1 MKKIKIFPLI
11 LLICLT
17 LACFAPSAAALNDP
31 ELDAKAVLLA
41 DLSSGEILYALN
53 AEEQRSPASLT
64 KIMTGLLAIEAVE
77 SGQCRM
83 EDMVT
88 AGSDAW
94 QGMADDSSN
103 SNIQP
108 GETMSYKD
116 LLYCAVVHSANEA
129 CNILA
134 TYISGSISAFVELM
148 NTRAAE
154 LGCTNTHFLDPNGL
168 SNDGHYTTAYDMY
181 LITKEAVS
189 HPDFLTICDAEYY
202 RVEPTNMS
210 EAREIYNSNALIS
223 NGAYYAQQVINNLG
237 HDYLYEGASGV
248 KTGYTRAAGYC
259 LVSTAERNGVNLL
272 AVVMGCGGELNTQEP
287 EYKNFTNTITLY
299 DWAFDNFSYRT
310 ILSASQFSHK
320 AAVKLAAGGGEVIL
334 RPVED
339 IRVLL
344 PNDIDDASIKTEVH
358 VYEDKLV
365 APIAAG
371 TELGEVRISADGRDY
386 GVVKL
391 TNPTEVKLSK
401 LEFIKQQLKGFFSR
415 GWVIT
420 LIVIVLVVAAA
431 YLLLVA
437 RYRALR
443 RRHIRERR
451 QIEAQR
457 RRDMQQQARQ
467 RAQRLGYERAAQN
480 ERHSAPRRQ
489 DEYDEQDYYDEPD
502 GYEAQGDYDYDYDD
516 APQTGYDD
524 DQYYA
529 DGQYYADDQ
538 YDDIDEYGGYNGVV
552 EEEEELPRT
561 DPADLDELFS
571 RFDDLFR

>member
-17 LACFAPSAAALNDP
+17 LAVFAPSAAALNDP
-31 ELDAKAVLLA
+31 ALDAKAVLLA
-41 DLSSGEILYALN
+41 DLSSGEVLYALN
-53 AEEQRSPASLT
+53 AEEQRSMASLT

-88 AGSDAW
+88 AGADAW
-94 QGMADDSSN
+94 QGMGEDASN

-116 LLYCAVVHSANEA
+116 LIYCAVVHSACEA

-134 TYISGSISAFVELM
+134 TYISGSISAFVDLM
-148 NTRAAE
+148 NTRADE
-154 LGCTNTHFLDPNGL
+154 LGCTGTHFLDPHGL
-168 SNDGHYTTAYDMY
+168 SNEQYTTAYDMY
-181 LITKEAVS
+181 LITKEAVG

-202 RVEPTNMS
+202 RTDPTNMS
-210 EAREIYNSNALIS
+210 EAREIYNSNALVS

-344 PNDIDDASIKTEVH
+344 PNDIDDASIQTEVH

-420 LIVIVLVVAAA
+420 LIIIVFVVAAA

-457 RRDMQQQARQ
+457 RRDMQQQAQR
-467 RAQRLGYERAAQN
+467 RAQRLSYNSDGQAER
-480 ERHSAPRRQ
+480 RVTHYRQ
-489 DEYDEQDYYDEPD
+489 DEYAPDDGYGEPD
-502 GYEAQGDYDYDYDD
+502 EYEAQDDYGYDYDAQPRD
-516 APQTGYDD
+516 GYDD
-524 DQYYA
+524 
-529 DGQYYADDQ
+529 GQYNQ
-538 YDDIDEYGGYNGVV
+538 YDEMDDYGGYNGVM

>member
-17 LACFAPSAAALNDP
+17 LAVFAPSAAALNDP
-31 ELDAKAVLLA
+31 ALDAKAVLLA
-41 DLSSGEILYALN
+41 DLSSGEVLYALN
-53 AEEQRSPASLT
+53 AEEQRSMASLT

-88 AGSDAW
+88 AGADAW
-94 QGMADDSSN
+94 QGMGEDASN

-116 LLYCAVVHSANEA
+116 LIYCAVVHSACEA

-134 TYISGSISAFVELM
+134 TYISGSISAFVDLM
-148 NTRAAE
+148 NTRADE
-154 LGCTNTHFLDPNGL
+154 LGCTGTHFLDPHGL
-168 SNDGHYTTAYDMY
+168 SNEQYTTAYDMY
-181 LITKEAVS
+181 LITKEAVG

-202 RVEPTNMS
+202 RTDPTNMS
-210 EAREIYNSNALIS
+210 EAREIYNSNALVS

-344 PNDIDDASIKTEVH
+344 PNDIDDASIQTEVH

-420 LIVIVLVVAAA
+420 LIIIVLVVAAA

-457 RRDMQQQARQ
+457 RRDMQQQAQR
-467 RAQRLGYERAAQN
+467 RAQRLNYNSDGQAER
-480 ERHSAPRRQ
+480 RVTHYRQ
-489 DEYDEQDYYDEPD
+489 DEYAPDDEYGEPD
-502 GYEAQGDYDYDYDD
+502 EYEAQDDYGYDYDAQPRD
-516 APQTGYDD
+516 GYDD
-524 DQYYA
+524 
-529 DGQYYADDQ
+529 GQYNQ
-538 YDDIDEYGGYNGVV
+538 YDEMDDYGGYNGVV

>member
-1 MKKIKIFPLI
+1 MKKFKIFPLI

-17 LACFAPSAAALNDP
+17 LAVFAPSAAALNDP
-31 ELDAKAVLLA
+31 ALDAKAVLLA
-41 DLSSGEILYALN
+41 DLSSGEVLYALN
-53 AEEQRSPASLT
+53 AEEQRSMASLT

-88 AGSDAW
+88 AGADAW
-94 QGMADDSSN
+94 QGMGEDASN

-116 LLYCAVVHSANEA
+116 LIYCAVVHSACEA

-134 TYISGSISAFVELM
+134 TYISGSISAFVDLM
-148 NTRAAE
+148 NTRADE
-154 LGCTNTHFLDPNGL
+154 LGCTGTHFLDPHGL
-168 SNDGHYTTAYDMY
+168 SNEQYTTAYDMY
-181 LITKEAVS
+181 LITKEAVG

-202 RVEPTNMS
+202 RTDPTNMS
-210 EAREIYNSNALIS
+210 EAREIYNSNALVS

-344 PNDIDDASIKTEVH
+344 PNDIDDASIQTEVH

-420 LIVIVLVVAAA
+420 LIIIVLVVAAA

-457 RRDMQQQARQ
+457 RRDMQQQAQR
-467 RAQRLGYERAAQN
+467 RAQRLSYNSDGQAER
-480 ERHSAPRRQ
+480 RVTHYRQ
-489 DEYDEQDYYDEPD
+489 DEYAPDDEYGEPD
-502 GYEAQGDYDYDYDD
+502 EYEAQDDYGYDYDAQPRD
-516 APQTGYDD
+516 GYDD
-524 DQYYA
+524 
-529 DGQYYADDQ
+529 GQYNQ
-538 YDDIDEYGGYNGVV
+538 YDEMDDYGGYNGVV

>member
-17 LACFAPSAAALNDP
+17 LAVFAPSAAALNDP
-31 ELDAKAVLLA
+31 ALDAKAVLLA
-41 DLSSGEILYALN
+41 DLSSGEVLYALN
-53 AEEQRSPASLT
+53 AEEQRSMASLT

-88 AGSDAW
+88 AGADAW
-94 QGMADDSSN
+94 QGMGEDASN

-116 LLYCAVVHSANEA
+116 LIYCAVVHSACEA

-134 TYISGSISAFVELM
+134 TYISGSISAFVDLM
-148 NTRAAE
+148 NTRADE
-154 LGCTNTHFLDPNGL
+154 LGCTGTHFLDPHGL
-168 SNDGHYTTAYDMY
+168 SNEQYTTAYDMY
-181 LITKEAVS
+181 LITKEAVG

-202 RVEPTNMS
+202 RTDPTNMS
-210 EAREIYNSNALIS
+210 EAREIYNSNALVS

-344 PNDIDDASIKTEVH
+344 PNDIDDASIQTEVH

-386 GVVKL
+386 GVVML

-420 LIVIVLVVAAA
+420 LIIIVLVVAAA

-457 RRDMQQQARQ
+457 RRDMQQQAQR
-467 RAQRLGYERAAQN
+467 RAQRLSYNSDGQAER
-480 ERHSAPRRQ
+480 RVTHYRQ
-489 DEYDEQDYYDEPD
+489 DEYAPDDEYGEPD
-502 GYEAQGDYDYDYDD
+502 EYEAQDDYGYNYDAQPRD
-516 APQTGYDD
+516 GYDD
-524 DQYYA
+524 
-529 DGQYYADDQ
+529 GQYNQ
-538 YDDIDEYGGYNGVV
+538 YDEMDDYGGYNGVV

>member
-17 LACFAPSAAALNDP
+17 LAVFAPSAAALNDP
-31 ELDAKAVLLA
+31 ALDAKAVLLA
-41 DLSSGEILYALN
+41 DLSSGEVLYALN
-53 AEEQRSPASLT
+53 AEEQRSMASLT

-88 AGSDAW
+88 AGADAW
-94 QGMADDSSN
+94 QGMGEDASN

-116 LLYCAVVHSANEA
+116 LIYCAVVHSACEA

-134 TYISGSISAFVELM
+134 TYISGSISAFVDLM

-154 LGCTNTHFLDPNGL
+154 LGCTGTHFLDPHGL
-168 SNDGHYTTAYDMY
+168 SNEQYTTAYDMY
-181 LITKEAVS
+181 LITKEAVG

-202 RVEPTNMS
+202 RTDPTNMS
-210 EAREIYNSNALIS
+210 EAREIYNSNALVS

-344 PNDIDDASIKTEVH
+344 PNDIDDASIQTEVH

-420 LIVIVLVVAAA
+420 LIIIVLVVAAA

-457 RRDMQQQARQ
+457 RRDMQQQAQR
-467 RAQRLGYERAAQN
+467 RAQRLSYNSDGQAER
-480 ERHSAPRRQ
+480 RVTHYRQ
-489 DEYDEQDYYDEPD
+489 DEYAPDDEYGEPD
-502 GYEAQGDYDYDYDD
+502 EYEAQDDYGYDYDAQPRD
-516 APQTGYDD
+516 GYDD
-524 DQYYA
+524 
-529 DGQYYADDQ
+529 GQYNQ
-538 YDDIDEYGGYNGVV
+538 YDEMDDYGGYNGVV

>member
-17 LACFAPSAAALNDP
+17 LAVFAPSAAALNDP
-31 ELDAKAVLLA
+31 ALDAKAVLLA
-41 DLSSGEILYALN
+41 DLSSGEVLYALN
-53 AEEQRSPASLT
+53 AEEQRSMASLT

-88 AGSDAW
+88 AGADAW
-94 QGMADDSSN
+94 QGMGEDASN

-116 LLYCAVVHSANEA
+116 LIYCAVVHSACEA

-134 TYISGSISAFVELM
+134 TYISGSISAFVDLM
-148 NTRAAE
+148 NTRADE
-154 LGCTNTHFLDPNGL
+154 LGCTGTHFLDPHGL
-168 SNDGHYTTAYDMY
+168 SNEQYTTAYDMY
-181 LITKEAVS
+181 LITKEAVG

-202 RVEPTNMS
+202 RTDPTNMS
-210 EAREIYNSNALIS
+210 EAREIYNSNALVS

-344 PNDIDDASIKTEVH
+344 PNDIDDASIQTEVH

-420 LIVIVLVVAAA
+420 LIIIVLVVAAA

-457 RRDMQQQARQ
+457 RRDMQQQAQR
-467 RAQRLGYERAAQN
+467 RAQRLSYNSDGQAER
-480 ERHSAPRRQ
+480 RVTHYRQ
-489 DEYDEQDYYDEPD
+489 DEYAPDDEYGEPD
-502 GYEAQGDYDYDYDD
+502 EYEAQDDYGYNYDAQPRD
-516 APQTGYDD
+516 GYDD
-524 DQYYA
+524 
-529 DGQYYADDQ
+529 GQYNQ
-538 YDDIDEYGGYNGVV
+538 YDEMDDYGGYNGVV

>member
-17 LACFAPSAAALNDP
+17 LAVFAPSAAALNDP
-31 ELDAKAVLLA
+31 ALDAKAVLLA
-41 DLSSGEILYALN
+41 DLSSGEVLYALN
-53 AEEQRSPASLT
+53 AEEQRSMASLT

-88 AGSDAW
+88 AGADAW
-94 QGMADDSSN
+94 QGMGEDASN

-116 LLYCAVVHSANEA
+116 LIYCAVVHSACEA

-134 TYISGSISAFVELM
+134 TYISGSISAFVDLM
-148 NTRAAE
+148 NTRADE
-154 LGCTNTHFLDPNGL
+154 LGCTGTHFLDPHGL
-168 SNDGHYTTAYDMY
+168 SNEQYTTAYDMY
-181 LITKEAVS
+181 LITKEAVG

-202 RVEPTNMS
+202 RTDPTNMS
-210 EAREIYNSNALIS
+210 EAREIYNSNALVS

-344 PNDIDDASIKTEVH
+344 PNDIDDASIQTEVH

-420 LIVIVLVVAAA
+420 LIIIVLVVAAA

-457 RRDMQQQARQ
+457 RRDMQQQAQR
-467 RAQRLGYERAAQN
+467 RAQRLSYNSDGQAER
-480 ERHSAPRRQ
+480 RVTHYRQ
-489 DEYDEQDYYDEPD
+489 DEYAPDDEYGEPD
-502 GYEAQGDYDYDYDD
+502 EYEAQDDYGYDYDAQPRD
-516 APQTGYDD
+516 GYDD
-524 DQYYA
+524 
-529 DGQYYADDQ
+529 GQYNQ
-538 YDDIDEYGGYNGVV
+538 YDEMDDYGGYNGVV

>member
-11 LLICLT
+11 LLFCLV
-17 LACFAPSAAALNDP
+17 LSGFAPSAAAINDP
-31 ELDAKAVLLA
+31 ALDAKAVVLA
-41 DLSSGEILYALN
+41 DLNSGEILYSLN
-53 AEEQRSPASLT
+53 SSEQRAMASLT

-77 SGQCRM
+77 NGQCRM

-94 QGMADDSSN
+94 QGMGDDASN

-116 LLYCAVVHSANEA
+116 LIYCAVVHSACEA

-148 NTRAAE
+148 NSRAAE
-154 LGCTNTHFLDPNGL
+154 LGCENTHFLDPHGL
-168 SNDGHYTTAYDMY
+168 SNEQYTTAYDMY
-181 LITKEAVS
+181 LISKEAVS
-189 HPDFLTICDAEYY
+189 HPDFLAICDADGY
-202 RVEPTNMS
+202 RTAPTNMS
-210 EAREIYNSNALIS
+210 EARELFNSNALIS

-237 HDYLYEGASGV
+237 HNYLYEGASGV

-259 LVSTAERNGVNLL
+259 LVSTAERNGINLL

-310 ILSASQFSHK
+310 LLSASQFAHK
-320 AAVKLAAGGGEVIL
+320 VTVKLAAGGEVIL

-339 IRVLL
+339 IRALL
-344 PNDIDDASIKTEVH
+344 PNDIDDESINTTVH

-365 APIAAG
+365 APIEAN

-391 TNPTEVKLSK
+391 VNPTEVKLSK
-401 LEFIKQQLKGFFSR
+401 LEFIKQQLKGFFSS

-420 LIVIVLVVAAA
+420 VIIIVLLIAAA

-457 RRDMQQQARQ
+457 RRDMQEQQRR
-467 RAQRLGYERAAQN
+467 RAERLGYSERRPPREEIPEEVYYDELYDDAEAQP
-480 ERHSAPRRQ
+480 EYPAQ
-489 DEYDEQDYYDEPD
+489 DEYD
-502 GYEAQGDYDYDYDD
+502 GYEEPYAPEYDYDE
-516 APQTGYDD
+516 TEG
-524 DQYYA
+524 
-529 DGQYYADDQ
+529 
-538 YDDIDEYGGYNGVV
+538 YGGYNGVA

>member
-17 LACFAPSAAALNDP
+17 LAVFAPSAAALNDP
-31 ELDAKAVLLA
+31 ALDAKAVLLA
-41 DLSSGEILYALN
+41 DLSSGEVLYALN
-53 AEEQRSPASLT
+53 AEEQRSMASLT

-88 AGSDAW
+88 AGADAW
-94 QGMADDSSN
+94 QGMGEDASN

-116 LLYCAVVHSANEA
+116 LIYCAVVHSACEA

-134 TYISGSISAFVELM
+134 TYISGSISAFVDLM

-154 LGCTNTHFLDPNGL
+154 LGCTGTHFLDPHGL
-168 SNDGHYTTAYDMY
+168 SNEQYTTAYDMY
-181 LITKEAVS
+181 LITKEAVG

-202 RVEPTNMS
+202 RTDPTNMS
-210 EAREIYNSNALIS
+210 EAREIYNSNALVS

-344 PNDIDDASIKTEVH
+344 PNDIDDASIQTEVH

-420 LIVIVLVVAAA
+420 LIIIVLVVAAA

-457 RRDMQQQARQ
+457 RRDMQQQAQR
-467 RAQRLGYERAAQN
+467 RAQRLSYNSDGQAER
-480 ERHSAPRRQ
+480 RVTHYRQ
-489 DEYDEQDYYDEPD
+489 DEYAPDDEYGEPD
-502 GYEAQGDYDYDYDD
+502 EYEAQDDYGYNYDAQPRD
-516 APQTGYDD
+516 GYDD
-524 DQYYA
+524 
-529 DGQYYADDQ
+529 GQYNQ
-538 YDDIDEYGGYNGVV
+538 YDEMDDYGGYNGVV

>member
-17 LACFAPSAAALNDP
+17 LAVFAPSAAALNDP
-31 ELDAKAVLLA
+31 ALDAKAVLLA
-41 DLSSGEILYALN
+41 DLSSGEVLYALN
-53 AEEQRSPASLT
+53 AEEQRSMASLT

-88 AGSDAW
+88 AGADAW
-94 QGMADDSSN
+94 QGMGEDASN

-116 LLYCAVVHSANEA
+116 LIYCAVVHSACEA

-134 TYISGSISAFVELM
+134 TYISGSISAFVDLM
-148 NTRAAE
+148 NTRADE
-154 LGCTNTHFLDPNGL
+154 LGCTGTHFLDPHGL
-168 SNDGHYTTAYDMY
+168 SNEQYTTAYDMY
-181 LITKEAVS
+181 LITKEAVG

-202 RVEPTNMS
+202 RTDPTNMS
-210 EAREIYNSNALIS
+210 EAREIYNSNALVS

-259 LVSTAERNGVNLL
+259 LVSTAERNGINLL

-344 PNDIDDASIKTEVH
+344 PNDIDDASIQTEVH

-420 LIVIVLVVAAA
+420 LIIIVLVVAAA

-457 RRDMQQQARQ
+457 RRDMQQQAQR
-467 RAQRLGYERAAQN
+467 RAQRLSYNSDGQAER
-480 ERHSAPRRQ
+480 RVTHYRQ
-489 DEYDEQDYYDEPD
+489 DEYAPDDEYGEPD
-502 GYEAQGDYDYDYDD
+502 EYEAQDDYGYDYDAQPRD
-516 APQTGYDD
+516 GYDD
-524 DQYYA
+524 
-529 DGQYYADDQ
+529 GQYNQ
-538 YDDIDEYGGYNGVV
+538 YDEMDDYGGYNGVV

>member
-17 LACFAPSAAALNDP
+17 LAVFAPSAAALNDP
-31 ELDAKAVLLA
+31 ALDAKAVLLA
-41 DLSSGEILYALN
+41 DLSSGEVLYALN
-53 AEEQRSPASLT
+53 AEEQRSMASLT

-88 AGSDAW
+88 AGADAW
-94 QGMADDSSN
+94 QGMGEDASN

-116 LLYCAVVHSANEA
+116 LIYCAVVHSACEA

-134 TYISGSISAFVELM
+134 TYISGSISAFVDLM
-148 NTRAAE
+148 NTRADE
-154 LGCTNTHFLDPNGL
+154 LGCTGTHFLDPHGL
-168 SNDGHYTTAYDMY
+168 SNEQYTTAYDMY
-181 LITKEAVS
+181 LITKEAVG

-202 RVEPTNMS
+202 RTAPTNMS
-210 EAREIYNSNALIS
+210 EAREIYNSNALVS

-344 PNDIDDASIKTEVH
+344 PNDIDDASIQTEVH

-420 LIVIVLVVAAA
+420 LIIIVLVVAAA

-457 RRDMQQQARQ
+457 RRDMQQQAQR
-467 RAQRLGYERAAQN
+467 RAQRLSYNSDGQAER
-480 ERHSAPRRQ
+480 RVTHYRQ
-489 DEYDEQDYYDEPD
+489 DEYAPDDEYGEPD
-502 GYEAQGDYDYDYDD
+502 EYEAQDDYGYDYDAQPRD
-516 APQTGYDD
+516 GYDD
-524 DQYYA
+524 
-529 DGQYYADDQ
+529 GQYNQ
-538 YDDIDEYGGYNGVV
+538 YDEMDGYGGYNGVV